1 MIKIDVYTLYILY
14 IYKTFFLNIL
24 KMCFTPT
31 ISLTTAIIEFIVV
44 IYLIKRIK
52 DKSLRAL
59 PWIILILGLYQL
71 TEFFLCTTDN
81 QIWPKL
87 GFIMYTFLP
96 ILLMQ
101 LFYDLS
107 NKKLNKLTYLVP
119 LTYAVIALF
128 YPGFNISATCETFF
142 LNIKNLFLWENK
154 ALLWIYILYYG
165 LFPLNGAYV
174 FINSKNRIN
183 KENNQKIK
191 ICYMLIPVALI
202 LAQAILIIIM
212 LNEINNPLSWIV
224 TSVILIIVSIILMI
238 MSFTK
243 IKINMFKNILLAV
256 LFGSVMMAYL
266 LYQVLPGFGIRFASI
281 YCQFSLLYAIAAILY
296 VESTQ

>member
-1 MIKIDVYTLYILY
+1 
-14 IYKTFFLNIL
+14 
-24 KMCFTPT
+24 
-31 ISLTTAIIEFIVV
+31 
-44 IYLIKRIK
+44 
-52 DKSLRAL
+52 
-59 PWIILILGLYQL
+59 
-71 TEFFLCTTDN
+71 
-81 QIWPKL
+81 
-87 GFIMYTFLP
+87 
-96 ILLMQ
+96 
-101 LFYDLS
+101 
-107 NKKLNKLTYLVP
+107 
-119 LTYAVIALF
+119 
-128 YPGFNISATCETFF
+128 
-142 LNIKNLFLWENK
+142 
-154 ALLWIYILYYG
+154 
-165 LFPLNGAYV
+165 LNGAYV